1 MTIHEFGKEN
11 EEIILLIHPSAVMWD
26 YFEYV
31 VPLLEKDYHI
41 VIPALPGYD
50 EDELGDFTS
59 VEEIATE
66 LAGWLKAQGHTSL
79 ELVYG
84 CSMGGSIALRML
96 ADRKIDIQNAVI
108 DGGITPYQL
117 PRVFT
122 VFIAL
127 RDFLMVC
134 MGKWGGR
141 KLLMK
146 AFSADAYSDKDL
158 KYVEKV
164 LRFMSYKTIWRTFD
178 SCNNYN
184 MPNPVPQPEGHVE
197 YWYADAEEKAR
208 AWDIAYIKKK
218 FQNVHFVK
226 LEHIGHGGMASTQP
240 RKMADRLTNLLKQQG
255 PDEQSEQDGGKR

>member
-1 MTIHEFGKEN
+1 MTIHEFGTEN
-11 EEIILLIHPSAVMWD
+11 EETILLIHPSVVMWD

-50 EDELGDFTS
+50 EEEPGDFTS
-59 VEEIATE
+59 VEEIAAE
-66 LAGWLKAQGHTSL
+66 LAGWLKEHGCTSL
-79 ELVYG
+79 SLVYG
-84 CSMGGSIALRML
+84 CSMGGSIVLRML
-96 ADRKIDIQNAVI
+96 AEGQIDIKNAVI

-117 PRVFT
+117 PRFFT
-122 VFIAL
+122 IFIAV

-146 AFSADAYSDKDL
+146 VFSADEYSDEDL

-178 SCNNYN
+178 SCNNYK
-184 MPNPVPQPEGHVE
+184 MPEPVPQPGGYVE
-197 YWYADAEEKAR
+197 YWYAEAEEKAR
-208 AWDIAYIKKK
+208 AWDIGYIKKN
-218 FQNVHFVK
+218 FQNARFVK
-226 LEHIGHGGMASTQP
+226 LENIGHGGMASTQP
-240 RKMADRLTNLLKQQG
+240 QKMADMLSNLIKHHELN
-255 PDEQSEQDGGKR
+255 DQSTFTEVS

>member
-1 MTIHEFGKEN
+1 MTIHEIGKGN
-11 EEIILLIHPSAVMWD
+11 EETILLIHPSAVMWD

-31 VPLLEKDYHI
+31 VPLLENHYHL

-50 EDELGDFTS
+50 EEEPGDFTS
-59 VEEIATE
+59 VEEIAAE
-66 LAGWLKAQGHTSL
+66 LAGWLKEQGGTTLS
-79 ELVYG
+79 LVYG
-84 CSMGGSIALRML
+84 CSMGGSIVIRML
-96 ADRKIDIQNAVI
+96 AEGKIDIKNAVI

-117 PRVFT
+117 PRFFT
-122 VFIAL
+122 IFIAV

-134 MGKWGGR
+134 LGKWGGR

-146 AFSADAYSDKDL
+146 AFSADEYSDEDL

-178 SCNNYN
+178 SCNNYK
-184 MPNPVPQPEGHVE
+184 MPEPVPQPGGYVE
-197 YWYADAEEKAR
+197 YWYAEAEEKAR

-255 PDEQSEQDGGKR
+255 LGEQSEQDGGKR